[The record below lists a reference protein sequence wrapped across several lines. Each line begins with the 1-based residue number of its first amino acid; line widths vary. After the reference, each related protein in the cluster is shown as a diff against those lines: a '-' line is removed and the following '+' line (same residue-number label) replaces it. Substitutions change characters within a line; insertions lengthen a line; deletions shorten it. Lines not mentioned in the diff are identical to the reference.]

1 MLSALALAPADCAL
15 PSLPRAAR
23 WRRGAEKHC
32 PRGARHPTRPPK
44 KDRYLAGHDTGVR
57 LRICQVRH
65 RRRSPGSSAPAASDR
80 LALSQHAEEPGP
92 PQRPRPDAEIVCGEV
107 S

>member
-1 MLSALALAPADCAL
+1 MLSALALALADCAL

-32 PRGARHPTRPPK
+32 PRGARRPTRPSK

-57 LRICQVRH
+57 LRIGV
-65 RRRSPGSSAPAASDR
+65 
-80 LALSQHAEEPGP
+80 ALLLFAK
-92 PQRPRPDAEIVCGEV
+92 
-107 S
+107 

>member
-1 MLSALALAPADCAL
+1 MLSALALALADCAL

-44 KDRYLAGHDTGVR
+44 KTVTSPAMTPGASPHRRGSIAICKIETVDVRFWPILLQKDFGRPSTRGHS
-57 LRICQVRH
+57 LRITH
-65 RRRSPGSSAPAASDR
+65 YALRR
-80 LALSQHAEEPGP
+80 
-92 PQRPRPDAEIVCGEV
+92 
-107 S
+107 

>member
-1 MLSALALAPADCAL
+1 MLSALALALADCAL

-44 KDRYLAGHDTGVR
+44 KTVTSPAMTPGCVSASAWLYCYLQNRNG
-57 LRICQVRH
+57 LRPLLAHLRH
-65 RRRSPGSSAPAASDR
+65 HRSIRRS
-80 LALSQHAEEPGP
+80 LLSGANRTTFAQTEFFAF
-92 PQRPRPDAEIVCGEV
+92 
-107 S
+107 

>member
-1 MLSALALAPADCAL
+1 MLSALALALADCAL

-44 KDRYLAGHDTGVR
+44 KTVTSPAMTPGCVSASAWLYCYLQNRNGLRPLFGPLLKCLNL
-57 LRICQVRH
+57 LRI
-65 RRRSPGSSAPAASDR
+65 SAFW
-80 LALSQHAEEPGP
+80 G
-92 PQRPRPDAEIVCGEV
+92 
-107 S
+107 